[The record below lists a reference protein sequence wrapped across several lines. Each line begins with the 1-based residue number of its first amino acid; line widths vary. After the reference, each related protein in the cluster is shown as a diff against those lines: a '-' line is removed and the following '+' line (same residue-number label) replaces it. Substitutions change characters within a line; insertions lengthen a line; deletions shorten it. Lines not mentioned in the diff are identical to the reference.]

1 MTKIKFCGLQHERDL
16 VLAEELHI
24 NYAGFVIV
32 PSSRRYVTLQQ
43 ITDFQKWIQTHDA
56 KIQPVLVM
64 MNLTFEDIM
73 DVISKTGIRHIQL
86 AANENPELC
95 RTLKTQQSL
104 TIWKSWHLPAR
115 TNSILPI
122 DAQTQALLQY
132 LDDVDGVLLDTSYK
146 GNIGGTGTIFDWQ
159 QIAELKKMINE
170 LPMIVA
176 GGLTPD
182 NVTELISKY
191 RPFAVDVSSGIED
204 NGQKDPQK
212 MREFAAKV
220 REGYDESESSRT
232 IW

>member
-159 QIAELKKMINE
+159 QIAELKKLINDF
-170 LPMIVA
+170 PMIVA

>member
-1 MTKIKFCGLQHERDL
+1 
-16 VLAEELHI
+16 
-24 NYAGFVIV
+24 
-32 PSSRRYVTLQQ
+32 
-43 ITDFQKWIQTHDA
+43 
-56 KIQPVLVM
+56 
-64 MNLTFEDIM
+64 M

-146 GNIGGTGTIFDWQ
+146 GNVGGTGTIFDWQ

-191 RPFAVDVSSGIED
+191 RPFAVDVSSGIEN